1 MKSRITNTDDRYDLL
16 HAYLKDS
23 LSEADEEKLWE
34 MLIRDG
40 ELYEDLLHLAN
51 LKQVLAKQAEPAK
64 VQAENPASEY
74 SSKPILRT
82 AKRVNSKILFPVW
95 RPVTAVLVSLIIVIG
110 IFWVNENKD
119 IELISNQPLQELPL
133 DIYRGGEE
141 ISSPGV
147 FEDIEASAARGNF
160 EEALLLIREQ
170 LDLELSAQKRYILL
184 LNQGVYRYNLSRH
197 SEAISSFL
205 VLQELLEHKND
216 QSVESDSESERVL
229 LEKTK
234 WYLAQSYYQVNNIRE
249 AIHYFDQVVLLNGSY
264 QRIATNYASFLRNK
278 RLQNNPN
285 SIIED
290 K

>member
-34 MLIRDG
+34 LLIRDG

-51 LKQVLAKQAEPAK
+51 LKQVLAKQAEPTK
-64 VQAENPASEY
+64 IQAENPGFENT
-74 SSKPILRT
+74 SKPILRN
-82 AKRVNSKILFPVW
+82 AKSVQSKVFFPIW
-95 RPVTAVLVSLIIVIG
+95 RPVTAVLVTFIVVIG
-110 IFWVNENKD
+110 IFWINENKA
-119 IELISNQPLQELPL
+119 IELTSNQPLQELPL

-141 ISSPGV
+141 ISSQGV
-147 FEDIEASAARGNF
+147 FDDIEASAARGNF
-160 EEALLLIREQ
+160 EEALSLINEQ
-170 LDLELSAQKRYILL
+170 LEFELTAQERHILL

-197 SEAISSFL
+197 PEAISSFL
-205 VLQELLEHKND
+205 ILQDLLEDKNN
-216 QSVESDSESERVL
+216 QPEESDSVSDRVM

-234 WYLAQSYYQVNNIRE
+234 WYLAQSYYQVNNISK
-249 AIHYFDQVVLLNGSY
+249 AIDYFDQVVLLNGSY
-264 QRIATNYASFLRNK
+264 QRIATNYASFLRNN
-278 RLQNNPN
+278 RPQNNPN